1 MGPTWPPKMR
11 LPCVRFLQVECSCM
25 QLHPFSTH
33 AYLSHWTSIPL
44 YLHLHLPSCHD
55 HHPCLVACNNPSP
68 HTHGPIIIMAR
79 WKTATKT
86 ARFLENTSATLILDH
101 GYCRTAIADDWQST
115 SPAVSQTHPRA
126 LLPLKL
132 RRKVS
137 LLHNC
142 HRHFLPKILHLGR
155 LHHHCHLQSTPLMG
169 IGQSRQAPPD
179 VVALV
184 ATGKAVIIWVIIAQA
199 AAFSPIFGPTIIA
212 LAAVPPPTM
221 IVVIHP
227 DDPDRLPSLFHR

>member
-1 MGPTWPPKMR
+1 
-11 LPCVRFLQVECSCM
+11 
-25 QLHPFSTH
+25 
-33 AYLSHWTSIPL
+33 
-44 YLHLHLPSCHD
+44 
-55 HHPCLVACNNPSP
+55 
-68 HTHGPIIIMAR
+68 
-79 WKTATKT
+79 
-86 ARFLENTSATLILDH
+86 
-101 GYCRTAIADDWQST
+101 
-115 SPAVSQTHPRA
+115 
-126 LLPLKL
+126 
-132 RRKVS
+132 
-137 LLHNC
+137 
-142 HRHFLPKILHLGR
+142 
-155 LHHHCHLQSTPLMG
+155 MG